1 MKTVQE
7 VKAIH
12 QNNIQK
18 HYEKEYRRFG
28 SMIENFG
35 NDQVKLDNKEWSI
48 KYRDEVRR
56 MLDDKKLIS
65 YDKSEDLENLHS
77 KLDQELINYDIDHG
91 ISEVGRLFYE
101 TDDKFINLYHEWL
114 KHLYEDIFKFDFYFQ
129 ETPTFRFHF
138 PDADEYGATHYPRYH
153 SDVQYGHSPRE
164 INLWWSLTKN
174 KRSGLRIMGIDKS
187 LRWYSAYG
195 FNFDKFIEMSWSAN
209 SIFNDYGFLESD
221 ELKITNDELFVFDSR
236 CIHTGE
242 SRQHDDDYTT
252 RISLDVRIIP
262 VEDYEWKVLDGRPL
276 YRGKGRMGAE
286 FRPGGKFGYH
296 KSSLR
301 DLMGI
306 QQGYGY

>member
-1 MKTVQE
+1 
-7 VKAIH
+7 
-12 QNNIQK
+12 
-18 HYEKEYRRFG
+18 
-28 SMIENFG
+28 
-35 NDQVKLDNKEWSI
+35 
-48 KYRDEVRR
+48 
-56 MLDDKKLIS
+56 
-65 YDKSEDLENLHS
+65 
-77 KLDQELINYDIDHG
+77 
-91 ISEVGRLFYE
+91 
-101 TDDKFINLYHEWL
+101 
-114 KHLYEDIFKFDFYFQ
+114 
-129 ETPTFRFHF
+129 
-138 PDADEYGATHYPRYH
+138 
-153 SDVQYGHSPRE
+153 
-164 INLWWSLTKN
+164 
-174 KRSGLRIMGIDKS
+174 MGIDKS

-296 KSSLR
+296 KSSIR